1 MARIPE
7 SVRETVVAEL
17 YKEFDELQ
25 WEQLATKDKSEA
37 YERFLTEPKIGGAL
51 DSFMDAG
58 SIRVWIKDGPAKE
71 YVRALEGVPPYA
83 RYTTRAYPSVESVIE
98 KVLGPEWVLIK
109 DSVDE
114 KPMRC
119 EATSPKDERRFI
131 IWGSFSS
138 LKELIWHSLMY
149 RVRKPEVVPVLVVTR
164 PSIAPLQPSQ
174 RKQAEAM
181 CGIVGAEFRSIV
193 RAPGAKKPQPSGS
206 TAS

>member
-7 SVRETVVAEL
+7 AVREAVVAAL
-17 YKEFDELQ
+17 YEEFDELQ

-37 YERFLTEPKIGGAL
+37 YERFLTQPKIGGAL

-83 RYTTRAYPSVESVIE
+83 RYTTRAYPSIESVIE
-98 KVLGPEWVLIK
+98 KVLGAEWGLVP

-119 EATSPKDERRFI
+119 EARSSADERRFV
-131 IWGSFSS
+131 IWGSFTS

-149 RVRKPEVVPVLVVTR
+149 RVRKPDVVPVLVVTR

-181 CGIVGAEFRSIV
+181 CGIVGAELKSIV
-193 RAPGAKKPQPSGS
+193 RAPGAKKPQQSGS
-206 TAS
+206 SES